1 MIMSRDIVV
10 ATFGSLLLASL
21 VGGCDSGTGK
31 EQAAAQ
37 APERRLERRI

>member
-1 MIMSRDIVV
+1 MSRDIVV
-10 ATFGSLLLASL
+10 ATFGSLLLATL

-37 APERRLERRI
+37 ALQRRLERRI